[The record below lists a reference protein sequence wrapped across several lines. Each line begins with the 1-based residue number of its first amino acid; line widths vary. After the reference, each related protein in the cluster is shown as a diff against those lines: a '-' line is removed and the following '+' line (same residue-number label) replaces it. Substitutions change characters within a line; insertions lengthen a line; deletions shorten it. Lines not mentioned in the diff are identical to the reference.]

1 MDDLGNVF
9 TAEDIP
15 DHKCPAIGFFTESLN
30 SFYQSYIW
38 MGASDAAI
46 RQGYTLLCYAG
57 GSLKNSPWDQ
67 FEPQRNTIYNFV
79 NVQDLKGLIIAGSL
93 GNFVTEDEFS
103 QFLFRF
109 NKLPMVCLGPE
120 IKSVPTIVV
129 DNDKGMRDLVA
140 HLVETHS
147 CSKIAFLRGPQGN
160 QEAELRYHSFNKA
173 LLDHG
178 IQPDEKLV
186 VKGDF
191 SRDAG
196 AKAVQYLYNSS
207 LHFDALVCAND
218 DMALGALKMF
228 HELHI
233 KVPEEVLVAGF
244 DDIEECAFSSPP
256 LTTVHQPL
264 FEMGAKAVET
274 IIEQINSREVHMS
287 TIVPATISARHS
299 CGCYQR
305 SANPAGLFDSVGDAI
320 NDASKLMLVEE
331 LKKTLCVISKD
342 GKRLIE
348 EKQVSEIAVLF
359 CTVLE
364 SSGLGSG
371 RFLQLISRTAWALG
385 LIGGDVTSLVHSVA
399 VMRQFTCAIH
409 KSTTLP
415 LYLEDLIQNAEL
427 AIVDAVTRAQA
438 HRRMD
443 IDRHSIL
450 LRDAG
455 QVIASAFDL
464 DYLLDVIATEVI
476 KMNISGCWVA
486 LYDNPERSLRNL
498 RLVLEVVDGKRMMVN
513 PIQAVFTIPEY
524 CPDHSI
530 LQDVPRSLLLEPLF
544 FRDDQIGIIIFDV
557 KNCMIGYTY
566 EVLRLHLSSALKG
579 ALLVKKVQEQ
589 AQALEFANRQLQ
601 KLRDSEHAYLEAIK
615 HELELG
621 REIQASFLPR
631 EMPKID
637 GWELVPAFQPARA
650 VSGDFYDVFMM
661 PDGKLILVI
670 SDVSGKDVGAAL
682 FMALIKT
689 LIRALAEQ
697 ALSGAAHPLDAI
709 QLTNHYLINHHYGNN
724 GRYMYATCFMAQLD
738 IEKGLI
744 TYVNAG
750 HNPPAVITA
759 DGDVR
764 QWIEP
769 TGPAVGIIPDG
780 KFEMGEICLTPGETL
795 FCYTDGITE
804 ARSPDGTLFSK
815 KRLAS
820 ILSQKIVSAQNIVN
834 QVDDAVKIHGAGKPP
849 FDDITILALRRKEL
863 VAQGI

>member
-1 MDDLGNVF
+1 MDDIGNVF
-9 TAEDIP
+9 SAEDIP
-15 DHKCPAIGFFTESLN
+15 NISSPAIGFLTESLN

-38 MGASDAAI
+38 MGASEAAV
-46 RQGYTLLCYAG
+46 RQGYTLQCFAG

-67 FEPQRNTIYNFV
+67 FEPQRNTIYNFI
-79 NVQDLKGLIIAGSL
+79 NLNQLKGLIVAGSL
-93 GNFVTEDEFS
+93 GNFVSEEEFTNFYS
-103 QFLFRF
+103 KFG
-109 NKLPMVCLGPE
+109 KLPMICLGPE
-120 IKSVPTIVV
+120 IKSVPTITV
-129 DNDKGMRDLVA
+129 DNIKGMRDLVA
-140 HLVETHS
+140 HLVEVHT
-147 CSKIAFLRGPQGN
+147 CRKIAFLRGPQGN
-160 QEAELRYHSFNKA
+160 QEAEQRFQSFNEA
-173 LLDHG
+173 LLAHG
-178 IQPDEKLV
+178 IQPDEKIV
-186 VKGDF
+186 VEGDF

-196 AKAVQYLYNSS
+196 VKAVQYLYNSN

-264 FEMGAKAVET
+264 FEMGARAVEA
-274 IIEQINSREVHMS
+274 IIHQIHSTEVPKS
-287 TIVPATISARHS
+287 IIVPATISTRHS

-305 SANPAGLFDSVGDAI
+305 SANPSGLFDSIDNTVDEL
-320 NDASKLMLVEE
+320 SKKILTDK
-331 LKKTLCVISKD
+331 LKTILCSISKD
-342 GKRLIE
+342 GRKLVDE
-348 EKQVSEIAVLF
+348 SQVSDISEHF
-359 CTVLE
+359 CSVVE
-364 SSGLGSG
+364 SGGIGLGK
-371 RFLQLISRTAWALG
+371 FLQLISRNAWALG
-385 LIGGDVTSLVHSVA
+385 LLGGDVSSLVHAVA
-399 VMRQFTCAIH
+399 VMRQFVSALY
-409 KSTTLP
+409 KKAALP
-415 LYLEDLIQNAEL
+415 AYLEDLIQNAEL

-443 IDRHSIL
+443 IDRHAIL
-450 LRDAG
+450 IRDAG
-455 QVIASAFDL
+455 QAIASAFDL
-464 DYLLDVIATEVI
+464 DYLLDVVATEAI

-486 LYDNPERSLRNL
+486 LYDNPGRSLRNL
-498 RLVLEVVDGKRMMVN
+498 RLVLEVVDGKRLSVN
-513 PIQAVFTIPEY
+513 PIHSIFTVPEI
-524 CPDHSI
+524 CPDNSI
-530 LQDVPRSLLLEPLF
+530 LTDMPRSLLLEPLF

-589 AQALEFANRQLQ
+589 AQALEIANRQLQ

-631 EMPKID
+631 EMPKIT
-637 GWELVPAFQPARA
+637 GWELCPAFQPARA
-650 VSGDFYDVFMM
+650 VSGDFYDVFFM

-738 IEKGLI
+738 IEKNRV

-750 HNPPAVITA
+750 HNPPALITR
-759 DGDVR
+759 DGIVR

-780 KFEMGEICLTPGETL
+780 KFDMGEIVLEPGELL

-804 ARSPDGTLFSK
+804 ARSPDGSLFSK
-815 KRLAS
+815 QRLAS
-820 ILSQKIVSAQNIVN
+820 ILSQKIISASDIVN
-834 QVDDAVKIHGAGKPP
+834 QVDEAVKQHGAGKPP
-849 FDDITILALRRKEL
+849 FDDITILALRRKD
-863 VAQGI
+863 QTDSS

>member
-1 MDDLGNVF
+1 MDEIGNVF
-9 TAEDIP
+9 SSEDMP
-15 DHKCPAIGFFTESLN
+15 NKSSPAIGFLTESLN

-38 MGASDAAI
+38 MGASEEAVK
-46 RQGYTLLCYAG
+46 RGYTLQCFAG

-67 FEPQRNTIYNFV
+67 FEPQRNTIYNFI
-79 NVQDLKGLIIAGSL
+79 NTRQLKGLIVAGSL
-93 GNFVTEDEFS
+93 GNFVTEEEFA
-103 QFLFRF
+103 QFYSRF
-109 NKLPMVCLGPE
+109 TSIPMVCLGPE
-120 IKSVPTIVV
+120 IKSVPAIVV
-129 DNDKGMRDLVA
+129 DNVKGMRDLVA
-140 HLVETHS
+140 HLVEVHS

-160 QEAELRYHSFNKA
+160 QEAEQRYQSFRDA
-173 LLDHG
+173 LLKHG
-178 IQPDEKLV
+178 IQPEERLIV
-186 VKGDF
+186 PGDF
-191 SRDAG
+191 SREAG
-196 AKAVQYLYNSS
+196 VKAVQYLYNSK

-233 KVPEEVLVAGF
+233 KVPDEVLLAGF
-244 DDIEECAFSSPP
+244 DDIEECSFSSPP

-264 FEMGAKAVET
+264 FEMGARAVDA
-274 IIEQINSREVHMS
+274 IIEQIDSGKIQESIV
-287 TIVPATISARHS
+287 VPATIAARHS

-305 SANPAGLFDSVGDAI
+305 SANPAGLFDSVGDRIDETSKSAI
-320 NDASKLMLVEE
+320 KKELVSII
-331 LKKTLCVISKD
+331 CSISKN
-342 GKRLIE
+342 GRKLIE
-348 EKQVSEIAVLF
+348 EAQVSDIAELF
-359 CTVLE
+359 CNVVET
-364 SSGLGSG
+364 SGHGSG
-371 RFLQLISRTAWALG
+371 RLLQLLSRTAWALA
-385 LIGGDVTSLVHSVA
+385 LLGGDVTRLVHAVA
-399 VMRQFTCAIH
+399 VMRQFISSLY
-409 KSTTLP
+409 KQSVLP
-415 LYLEDLIQNAEL
+415 VYLEDLIQNAEL

-443 IDRHSIL
+443 VDRHSIL

-455 QVIASAFDL
+455 QSIASAFDL

-498 RLVLEVVDGKRMMVN
+498 RLALEVVDGRRLSIN
-513 PIQAVFTIPEY
+513 PIQSVFTIPDI
-524 CPDHSI
+524 CPDNSI
-530 LQDVPRSLLLEPLF
+530 LTDIPRSLLIEPLF

-579 ALLVKKVQEQ
+579 ALLVRKVQEQ
-589 AQALEFANRQLQ
+589 AQALEIANRQLQ
-601 KLRDSEHAYLEAIK
+601 KLRDSEHAYLEGIK

-631 EMPKID
+631 EMPNIK
-637 GWELVPAFQPARA
+637 GWELCPAFQPARA

-738 IEKGLI
+738 FERNRV

-750 HNPPAVITA
+750 HNPPALITS
-759 DGDVR
+759 DGVVR
-764 QWIEP
+764 HWIEP
-769 TGPAVGIIPDG
+769 TGPAVGIIPEG
-780 KFEMGEICLTPGETL
+780 KFEMKEIAMEPGELL

-804 ARSPDGTLFSK
+804 ARSPDGSLFSK

-820 ILSQKIVSAQNIVN
+820 ILSQKIISASDIVN
-834 QVDDAVKIHGAGKPP
+834 QVDEAVKIHGAGKPP
-849 FDDITILALRRKEL
+849 FDDITILALRRKGLGEDD
-863 VAQGI
+863 G

>member
-1 MDDLGNVF
+1 MDDIGNVF
-9 TAEDIP
+9 TTEDMP
-15 DHKCPAIGFFTESLN
+15 NKSSPAIGFLTESLN

-38 MGASDAAI
+38 MGASEEAI
-46 RQGYTLLCYAG
+46 RQGYTLQCFAG

-67 FEPQRNTIYNFV
+67 FEPQRNTIYNFI
-79 NVQDLKGLIIAGSL
+79 NTNQLKGLIVAGSL
-93 GNFVTEDEFS
+93 GNFVSEDEFT
-103 QFLFRF
+103 QFYSKFL
-109 NKLPMVCLGPE
+109 KIPMICLGPE

-129 DNDKGMRDLVA
+129 DNVKGMRDLVA
-140 HLVETHS
+140 HLVEIHS

-160 QEAELRYHSFNKA
+160 QEAEQRYHSFNDA
-173 LLDHG
+173 LLEHG
-178 IQPDEKLV
+178 LKPEGQLIVQ
-186 VKGDF
+186 GDF

-196 AKAVQYLYNSS
+196 VKAVQYLYNSN

-233 KVPEEVLVAGF
+233 KVPDEVLVAGF

-264 FEMGAKAVET
+264 FEMGVRAVEA
-274 IIEQINSREVHMS
+274 IIQQINTGEVLKS
-287 TIVPATISARHS
+287 IIVPATISARHS

-305 SANPAGLFDSVGDAI
+305 SANPAGLFDSIGSQVDES
-320 NDASKLMLVEE
+320 SKKE
-331 LKKTLCVISKD
+331 LTRELSVILCSICKNGRKLIDEHQVFDITDVFCKVID
-342 GKRLIE
+342 
-348 EKQVSEIAVLF
+348 
-359 CTVLE
+359 

-371 RFLQLISRTAWALG
+371 RLLQLISRTAWSLS
-385 LIGGDVTSLVHSVA
+385 LLGGDASSLVHAVA
-399 VMRQFTCAIH
+399 VMRQFISSLYKKTV
-409 KSTTLP
+409 LP
-415 LYLEDLIQNAEL
+415 VYLEDLIQNAEL
-427 AIVDAVTRAQA
+427 AIVDAVSRAQA

-455 QVIASAFDL
+455 QAIASAFDL

-486 LYDNPERSLRNL
+486 LYDNPERSMRNL
-498 RLVLEVVDGKRMMVN
+498 RLVLEVVDGRRLSVSLV
-513 PIQAVFTIPEY
+513 QAVFTIPDI
-524 CPDHSI
+524 CPDNSI
-530 LQDVPRSLLLEPLF
+530 LSDIPRSLLIEPLF

-579 ALLVKKVQEQ
+579 ALLVRKVQEQ
-589 AQALEFANRQLQ
+589 AQALEIANRQLQ
-601 KLRDSEHAYLEAIK
+601 KLRDSEHAYLEAIN

-631 EMPKID
+631 EMPQIK
-637 GWELVPAFQPARA
+637 GWELCPAFQPARA

-738 IEKGLI
+738 LERNRV

-750 HNPPAVITA
+750 HNPPAVITSE
-759 DGDVR
+759 GYVR

-780 KFEMGEICLTPGETL
+780 KFEMGEIALEPGELL

-804 ARSPDGTLFSK
+804 ARSPDGSLFSK
-815 KRLAS
+815 QRLAS
-820 ILSQKIVSAQNIVN
+820 ILSQKIVSASDIVN

-849 FDDITILALRRKEL
+849 FDDITILALRRKE
-863 VAQGI
+863 QGADE

>member
-1 MDDLGNVF
+1 MNDFGNVF

-15 DHKCPAIGFFTESLN
+15 DHKCPAIGFLTESLN

-38 MGASDAAI
+38 MGASEAAI

-67 FEPQRNTIYNFV
+67 FEPQRNTIYNFI
-79 NVQDLKGLIIAGSL
+79 NGHDLKGLIIAGSL
-93 GNFVTEDEFS
+93 GNFVKEEEFN
-103 QFLFRF
+103 QFLSRF
-109 NKLPMVCLGPE
+109 NRLPMACLGPE

-129 DNDKGMRDLVA
+129 DNAKGMYDLVA
-140 HLVETHS
+140 HLVEVHS
-147 CSKIAFLRGPQGN
+147 CSRIAFLRGPQGN
-160 QEAELRYHSFNKA
+160 QEAELRYQSFIKA
-173 LLDHG
+173 LLEHG

-196 AKAVQYLYNSS
+196 SKAVQYLYNSS

-264 FEMGAKAVET
+264 FEMGARAVET
-274 IIEQINSREVHMS
+274 IIQQINLKDVSKS
-287 TIVPATISARHS
+287 IIVPATISARHS

-305 SANPAGLFDSVGDAI
+305 SANPAGLFDSVGDQV
-320 NDASKLMLVEE
+320 DESSKMVLVQE
-331 LKKTLCVISKD
+331 LNKILCNISKD
-342 GKRLIE
+342 GRTLIGE
-348 EKQVSEIAVLF
+348 EKVVEIAELF
-359 CTVLE
+359 CTVLDGF
-364 SSGLGSG
+364 GLGSG
-371 RFLQLISRTAWALG
+371 RFLQLISRTAWSLG
-385 LIGGDVTSLVHSVA
+385 LVGGDVTSLVHAVA
-399 VMRQFTCAIH
+399 VMRQFTCALY
-409 KSTTLP
+409 KNSSLP
-415 LYLEDLIQNAEL
+415 VYLEDFIQNAEL

-464 DYLLDVIATEVI
+464 GYLLDVIATEVI
-476 KMNISGCWVA
+476 KMDISGCWVA
-486 LYDNPERSLRNL
+486 LYDNPERSLVNL
-498 RLVLEVVDGKRMMVN
+498 RMVLEVVDGKRLSVN
-513 PIQAVFTIPEY
+513 PIQSVFTIPEY

-530 LQDVPRSLLLEPLF
+530 LQDIPRSLLLEPLF

-566 EVLRLHLSSALKG
+566 EVLRLHISSALKG

-589 AQALEFANRQLQ
+589 AQALEIANRQLQ
-601 KLRDSEHAYLEAIK
+601 KLRDSEHAYLEGIK
-615 HELELG
+615 HELDLG

-631 EMPKID
+631 EMPDID

-650 VSGDFYDVFMM
+650 VSGDFYDVFFM

-697 ALSGAAHPLDAI
+697 SLSGAAHPLDAV

-738 IEKGLI
+738 
-744 TYVNAG
+744 
-750 HNPPAVITA
+750 
-759 DGDVR
+759 
-764 QWIEP
+764 
-769 TGPAVGIIPDG
+769 
-780 KFEMGEICLTPGETL
+780 
-795 FCYTDGITE
+795 
-804 ARSPDGTLFSK
+804 
-815 KRLAS
+815 
-820 ILSQKIVSAQNIVN
+820 
-834 QVDDAVKIHGAGKPP
+834 
-849 FDDITILALRRKEL
+849 
-863 VAQGI
+863 